1 MTDTIKIGLALGGGF
16 FRGFAHVGVLQVLH
30 EHNIPIHCVSG
41 TSIGSAVGALF
52 ACGMDVYRMEKIIYS
67 LNEKM
72 LYDIGN
78 IRDGVIRG
86 KKIHDLI
93 HTLTGGRTF
102 AQTKIPFACVA
113 CDIETGEMVVM
124 DEGPLADGVR
134 ASTAVPGV
142 FQPFKKNGRIL
153 VDGGV
158 VDRLPSTLARQLG
171 ADVVIAVDVGVRDG
185 HYKVHNAADVVM
197 RALELMEYRTMVA
210 NDCADLVLAPELRH
224 INMVT
229 LSQSEECVAIGR
241 KVAEDNIDK
250 IKEVI
255 KKAAEKAAAPE
266 AV

>member
-1 MTDTIKIGLALGGGF
+1 MKETVKVGIALGGGF
-16 FRGFAHVGVLQVLH
+16 FRGFAHVGVLQVLR

-41 TSIGSAVGALF
+41 TSIGAAVGALY
-52 ACGMDVYRMEKIIYS
+52 ACGMDEYRMEKIIYS
-67 LNEKM
+67 LTEPM

-86 KKIHDLI
+86 KKIHTLI

-113 CDIETGEMVVM
+113 CDIESGETVIM

-142 FQPFKKNGRIL
+142 FQPFKKDGRIL

-158 VDRLPSTLARQLG
+158 VDRLPSTLARKLG

-185 HYKVHNAADVVM
+185 RYEVHNAADVVM

-210 NDCADLVLAPELRH
+210 NDCADIVLAPELRH

-229 LSQSEECVAIGR
+229 LGQSEECVSIGR
-241 KVAEDNIDK
+241 QVAEANIEK

-255 KKAAEKAAAPE
+255 RLAAEKQAAAE